1 MKQVVKTLAII
12 LLAAGGLLTA
22 GWLSLGFYLSPQS
35 RLAKSDAIVAVS
47 GGETNSRADEAI
59 ELYRDQWAPKIIF
72 SGAALD
78 PNGPSNAA
86 AMKRRAVAAGVPAA
100 DILLDE
106 VSTNTFEN
114 ALAVREII
122 RAQSMKQII
131 LVTSP
136 YHQRRAFVTFRSK
149 LGKGVKII
157 NHSATDSRW
166 RRSSWWSNDYSYRV
180 TVAELQKTLYVIWSD
195 GRRNVD

>member
-1 MKQVVKTLAII
+1 M
-12 LLAAGGLLTA
+12 LLVAGGLFA
-22 GWLSLGFYLSPQS
+22 FGWVTLGFYLSPQS

-47 GGETNSRADEAI
+47 GGETGSRAEEAI
-59 ELYRDQWAPKIIF
+59 RLYQDKWAPKIIF

-78 PNGPSNAA
+78 PDGPSNAA
-86 AMKRRAVAAGVPAA
+86 AMKRQAITAGVPAD

-114 ALAVREII
+114 ALAVREIVNS
-122 RAQSMKQII
+122 RGMKQII

-136 YHQRRAFVTFRSK
+136 YHQRRAYVTFRSK
-149 LGKGVKII
+149 LGREVKIL
-157 NHSATDSRW
+157 NRSARDTRW
-166 RRSSWWSNDYSYRV
+166 RRSAWWANDYSYRV